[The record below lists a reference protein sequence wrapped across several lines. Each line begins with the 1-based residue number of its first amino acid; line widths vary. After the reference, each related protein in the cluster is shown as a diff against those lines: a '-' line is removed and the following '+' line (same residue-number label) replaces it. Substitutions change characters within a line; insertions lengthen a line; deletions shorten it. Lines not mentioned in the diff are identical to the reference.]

1 MKEIA
6 AQRARQLQ
14 KEEEERIK
22 EQKAKARAKLEEL
35 DRRGRAHVSTTDET
49 LVETLKTTHEDDVST
64 LEQPLPLDTEPV
76 VDTGFSSS
84 TSRGSGRN
92 EHGKRERDRK
102 ANGRKAAVAVAMAE
116 STKGKMNGTV
126 AQPTAI
132 LPAPIVTAAPLLST
146 PVAQPELHGQQGKAQ
161 QQPRSHRGS
170 RPEKK
175 QIVARL
181 DDADQV
187 NFPMFADNGG
197 WNIGASASQDTD
209 LVDHA
214 NQVTMSS
221 TSRKKTSSKRS
232 NRRTLKEIPQEGP
245 ISGEGIQF
253 GDIIAELHTN
263 GSSGSDIP
271 VDSNLIYLRADSGKD
286 TTSLFNVNLS
296 GDALTG
302 DEESAVSTNGDLPTK
317 RVQRKGHSA
326 RRPARGDRGSQDVRV
341 ADKSHSNDSM
351 VWAPVRSPQAGGGSK
366 ADSVDTRS
374 SEQPKEESSAVQQS
388 AQAPVK
394 RGELE
399 RYSPKP
405 VLKHLE
411 AVEARAP
418 SSQRHAQ
425 TSLNTNTQAAPPSPA
440 NSAETIRVPEAK
452 QSSSVDAKLNHDAK
466 QADLASKRPHGA
478 WRQRG
483 SGNDRGSENVK
494 DLSSSHSSGLA
505 TGDTGNQPAR
515 TDQKSGGHPPFR
527 RNQGPGIQLL
537 AALQATQITSPSN
550 PAPTKGLPA
559 PTPTQVS
566 VPDPPH
572 APEREQPAHQ
582 KPYQPPRPTS
592 APAQRGQEQQGQNPR
607 FSKNKGHEQ
616 GSVQH
621 SRNFGVPADGS
632 FPSENSGPH
641 QPNRTGGGNHPR
653 QQVSEREQAPN
664 QQVFAG
670 PHAQN
675 KSVTAPAHKEP
686 GQPMPRE
693 RHHQHQQSSR
703 GDYQQSTDSNEHGS
717 HQRGRFEGEHEMRP
731 SGAPQRGQSHWQQT
745 AAHDGYRAG
754 SSRTHASERDLPIS
768 QSGRNEAK
776 KQEAADSQGS
786 QQSSVQHQSKAP
798 QQTAP
803 MAIPSPKVDSG
814 HWTGEGGSPPVSRG
828 RDYNHGRRG
837 RFGGGRTGARNT
849 EVEHR
854 RDPPVTKQRLVI
866 DATGGAVPSQVAG

>member
-35 DRRGRAHVSTTDET
+35 DRRGRAHPSTTDET
-49 LVETLKTTHEDDVST
+49 LVETLKSTHEDDVST

-132 LPAPIVTAAPLLST
+132 LPAPTAAPLLST
-146 PVAQPELHGQQGKAQ
+146 PVAQPELHGQQVKAQ

-214 NQVTMSS
+214 SQVTMSS

-271 VDSNLIYLRADSGKD
+271 VDSNLILLRADSGKD

-366 ADSVDTRS
+366 ADSVDTRT

-418 SSQRHAQ
+418 SSQRHTQ
-425 TSLNTNTQAAPPSPA
+425 TSLNTNTQAAPLSPA

-452 QSSSVDAKLNHDAK
+452 QSSSADAKLNHDAK
-466 QADLASKRPHGA
+466 QADPASKRPHGA

-494 DLSSSHSSGLA
+494 DLSSSHPSGLA

-527 RNQGPGIQLL
+527 RNQGPGNQLL

-566 VPDPPH
+566 VPDPVH

-592 APAQRGQEQQGQNPR
+592 APAQRGQDQQGQNPR

-621 SRNFGVPADGS
+621 SRNFGVPADGP

-664 QQVFAG
+664 QQVFSG
-670 PHAQN
+670 PHPQN

-731 SGAPQRGQSHWQQT
+731 SGAPPRGQSHWQQT

-786 QQSSVQHQSKAP
+786 QQSSGQHQSKAP

-803 MAIPSPKVDSG
+803 IAIPSPKVDSG

-828 RDYNHGRRG
+828 RDFNHGRRG